1 MNPEYITEQSLKT
14 FIVNALE
21 EDVRDGDHSSLSS
34 VPTEAIG
41 KARLLV
47 KDEGVLA
54 GVEAALAIF
63 KEVDPSF
70 QVEVLI
76 KDGAEVKKGEVA
88 FLVRGKAQKILTAER
103 LVLNTMQR
111 MSGIAT
117 KTRRIVKLLEG
128 TNTQVLDTR
137 KTTPNFRMMEKWAVQ
152 IGGGRNHRYGL
163 FDMIMLKDNHI
174 DYAGGVANALRAAKN
189 YLNLKGKNLKI
200 EVETRNLAEVQ
211 EALSTGLADVI
222 MLDNMSISMM
232 KEAVQLIGNKCL
244 TEASG
249 NLTEETVR
257 QVAETGVNFV
267 SMGAL
272 THSAGILDLS
282 LKAYE

>member
-14 FIVNALE
+14 FIVSALQ
-21 EDVRDGDHSSLSS
+21 EDVGDGDHSSLSS
-34 VPTEAIG
+34 VPADAIG

-47 KDEGVLA
+47 KDTGVLA

-63 KEVDPSF
+63 KEVDADF
-70 QVEVLI
+70 QLEVII
-76 KDGAEVKKGEVA
+76 KDGSEVKKGDVA

-137 KTTPNFRMMEKWAVQ
+137 KTTPNFRMMEKWAVM
-152 IGGGRNHRYGL
+152 IGGGKNHRYGL

-174 DYAGGVANALRAAKN
+174 DYAGGVANALKAAKN
-189 YLNLKGKNLKI
+189 YLYQKGKNLKI
-200 EVETRNLAEVQ
+200 EVETRTLAEVE

-222 MLDNMSISMM
+222 MLDNMPVAMM
-232 KEAVQLIGNKCL
+232 KEAVKIIGNKCL

>member
-232 KEAVQLIGNKCL
+232 KEAIQLIGNKCL

-249 NLTEETVR
+249 NLTEATVR